1 MQIIDHGNLVI
12 EYQEIIENPY
22 QVIDNINTLDSNRDV
37 YDILPPFEDW
47 LEGYT
52 QPDGVWRAVNVKG
65 RNKIIR
71 WSDNRTRGDLQE
83 IKDFVSAKVL
93 DPIWLPLNQAIEH
106 YASVAGVSVPKYV
119 TKNID
124 IRVYATGQELGPHTD
139 TNHGGPFTHH
149 SLVIY
154 LNDDHEGGEIH
165 FPNLDLTIKPKAGT
179 IVAFPATT
187 LHESLPVTSGNK
199 WHSPCFWYGDISL
212 VTSGKEWPSLDR
224 FTDVEA

>member
-1 MQIIDHGNLVI
+1 MEIVDHGNLIV
-12 EYQEIIENPY
+12 EYQSIIEDPY
-22 QVIDNINTLDSNRDV
+22 QVIANINELDNNRGV
-37 YDILPPFEDW
+37 YDVLPQFEDW

-52 QPDGVWRAVNVKG
+52 HPDGVWRAVNVKG

-71 WSDNRTRGDLQE
+71 WSETSSRQDLTE
-83 IKDFVSAKVL
+83 IRDFVSKKVL
-93 DPIWLPLNQAIEH
+93 DPIWNSLQFVAQH
-106 YASVAGVSVPKYV
+106 YAEHAGVPVPDYI

-165 FPNLDLTIKPKAGT
+165 FPKLGLTIKPKAGT

-187 LHESLPVTSGNK
+187 LHESLPVTKGNK
-199 WHSPCFWYGDISL
+199 WHSPCFWYQDISL
-212 VTSGKEWPSLDR
+212 ITSGKEAPALER
-224 FTDVEA
+224 FK